1 MNWTCKFGTFPLK
14 LVGEQISARRR
25 LSKIASR
32 MGNNYQR
39 VLNSQEASRRDNP
52 ASESTSSSRG
62 KPESL
67 ADDPND

>member
-1 MNWTCKFGTFPLK
+1 MA
-14 LVGEQISARRR
+14 GEQISAGRR

-39 VLNSQEASRRDNP
+39 VLNSREASRRDNP
-52 ASESTSSSRG
+52 ASESTSSSTA

-67 ADDPND
+67 ADDPDD